1 MGKIDK
7 DEINE
12 IEKIQGRALKRMFN
26 LPISTS
32 YISLIM
38 ETGTWPANQRIQY
51 SMMLYHNIMNSDH
64 KRVARKILAEQA
76 KNNHKN
82 TMISKVKQI
91 AQKIGLK
98 IKNVENMSTSKW
110 KEQVKGKMGESTE
123 ERTKQEMANKTK
135 ARTIVQDKWKRKKYL
150 QECDSD
156 TIKDVIKIR
165 LHMWQVKEKA
175 CAGM

>member
-12 IEKIQGRALKRMFN
+12 IEKIQGRGLKRIFN

-32 YISLIM
+32 YIGLIM

-51 SMMLYHNIMNSDH
+51 SIMMLYHNIMNSDH

-76 KNNHKN
+76 KSNHKN

-91 AQKIGLK
+91 AQKLGLK
-98 IKNVENMSTSKW
+98 IKNVEKMSKSKW
-110 KEQVKGKMGESTE
+110 KKQAKGKIGKSIEK
-123 ERTKQEMANKTK
+123 RTKQEMENKTK
-135 ARTIVQDKWKRKKYL
+135 ARTIVDNKWERKKYL
-150 QECDSD
+150 QECDSE
-156 TIKDVIKIR
+156 
-165 LHMWQVKEKA
+165 LW
-175 CAGM
+175 